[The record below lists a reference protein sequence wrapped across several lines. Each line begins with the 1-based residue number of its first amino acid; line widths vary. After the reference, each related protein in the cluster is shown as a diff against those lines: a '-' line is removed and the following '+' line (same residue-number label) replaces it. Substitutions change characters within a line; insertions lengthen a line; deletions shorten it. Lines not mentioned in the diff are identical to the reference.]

1 MERITRTRPH
11 SSVATKLVA
20 LASLVALGAFVVAS
34 PALADGE
41 GNKTERANVKVV
53 NDFIAAWDNPDK
65 AVTFLAPEASV
76 RMEEDKPALVG
87 PKAVGDA
94 FKGFMAPGTKLHV
107 KTLRTTVHGP
117 VVLNKRIDT
126 LKIKDKP
133 DQVFPVVGVFVVKN
147 GKITEWTDYL
157 DKGEEAAKK
166 AK

>member
-1 MERITRTRPH
+1 MQKLQASTRRPRFAR
-11 SSVATKLVA
+11 SLSIGLLG
-20 LASLVALGAFVVAS
+20 LASAS
-34 PALADGE
+34 LLAAPALADAE

-53 NDFIAAWDNPDK
+53 NDFIAAWDDPDK

-94 FKGFMAPGTKLHV
+94 FKGFMTPGIELHV

-117 VVLNKRIDT
+117 VVLNKRVDT
-126 LKIKDKP
+126 LKTKGKP

-147 GKITEWTDYL
+147 GKIVEWTDYL